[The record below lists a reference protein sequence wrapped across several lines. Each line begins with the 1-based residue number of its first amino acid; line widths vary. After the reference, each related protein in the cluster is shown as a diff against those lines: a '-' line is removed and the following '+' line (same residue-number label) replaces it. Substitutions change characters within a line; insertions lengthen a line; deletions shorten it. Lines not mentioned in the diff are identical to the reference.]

1 MAENSGSSDA
11 GSADMGG
18 AAILVLGASGRIG
31 RTLRR
36 CWSRGLPVPVPEPVS
51 LRWQARRRPA
61 DSQKTQDWR
70 IFDPLKDPKALA
82 EAARGCAAIL
92 CLAGV
97 TPARAGQ
104 GGADMEDNI
113 RLGEAALRAG
123 AATGARVLLT
133 SSAAVY
139 GNQSGLLQEETPLQP
154 ASPYGLAKAEM
165 EARCAALADDLGVEV
180 SMLRIGNI
188 AGLDAILGGWRAG
201 FQLDCLAD
209 GRTPRRSYIGP
220 STLAQ
225 VLAALLFAPDLPGV
239 INVAQPGAI
248 EMGDLLRAA
257 GLDFSPRP
265 APETVIGEVALDV
278 SRLIALLPT
287 QSAPAPANPAQMVAE
302 WTALAAVNDTLEG

>member
-1 MAENSGSSDA
+1 MAENTGSSDA

-18 AAILVLGASGRIG
+18 PATLVLGASGRIG

-36 CWSRGLPVPVPEPVS
+36 CWSRGLLAPLPDPVS

-139 GNQSGLLQEETPLQP
+139 GNQSGLLREETPLQP

-165 EARCAALADDLGVEV
+165 EARCVALAADLGVEV

-287 QSAPAPANPAQMVAE
+287 QSAPAAANPAQMVAE